1 MTTPYSTGPG
11 SNGYPAQAP
20 QQPAVSGRSRGN
32 ALGAACRGFGITGL
46 VVFALVILGTLV
58 YVLIP
63 RGEHWLELAPIA
75 FIFMAPFFCI
85 PVVAVNIIGLVLGFA
100 ALKQTKNRIDTVLRL
115 LERSEA
121 ENQTDD
127 VHRDDGDTEEWGH
140 EDESDRSQF
149 QPVLTPRN
157 QHVHQRP
164 EDDERED
171 NESGDP
177 KSATRCP

>member
-1 MTTPYSTGPG
+1 MEEQG
-11 SNGYPAQAP
+11 SSDSKNLEQRDEVEE
-20 QQPAVSGRSRGN
+20 AVDEEDQKSHEADKRERRS
-32 ALGAACRGFGITGL
+32 
-46 VVFALVILGTLV
+46 VH
-58 YVLIP
+58 
-63 RGEHWLELAPIA
+63 EHASDD
-75 FIFMAPFFCI
+75 
-85 PVVAVNIIGLVLGFA
+85 VA
-100 ALKQTKNRIDTVLRL
+100 ALYTVLRL

-164 EDDERED
+164 EDDERKD
-171 NESGDP
+171 NKSGDP